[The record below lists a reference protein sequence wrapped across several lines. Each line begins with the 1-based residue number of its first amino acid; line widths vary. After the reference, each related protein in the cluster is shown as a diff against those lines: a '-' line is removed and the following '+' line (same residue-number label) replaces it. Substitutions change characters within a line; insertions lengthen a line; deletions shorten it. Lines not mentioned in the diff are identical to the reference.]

1 MSDAPHTWHR
11 WAEPLAVALNIAYT
25 LGYQAG
31 EAWAFPAG
39 GLGSALFLVICWQR
53 QLKLE
58 AFLWLYY
65 IGMAVYGAWAVQSA
79 WPDPLPTA
87 SLEAHALSIG
97 VGLVAWWA
105 LGRFFKAKAGGPA
118 WMHSRRSEV
127 WSRPIGCCNSSM
139 PIGCT
144 GLS

>member
-31 EAWAFPAG
+31 EAWAFPVG

-79 WPDPLPTA
+79 WPDPCPRLYLKRMHCR
-87 SLEAHALSIG
+87 LESAWLRG
-97 VGLVAWWA
+97 GRLVG
-105 LGRFFKAKAGGPA
+105 FFKAKAGGPA